1 MSLIVKFSCL
11 YILNSYYKTS
21 SVSCVCIVKMTRK
34 EEKELRTMD
43 GNYEKNEKTPPTSP
57 LRHVNTENKKIEK
70 CSIYGDSYFQ
80 MNIGEVANLAEL
92 TKTDSAS
99 NLETNSTNS
108 YSSRLKNE
116 DIKMP
121 GTISARLCRAWF
133 V

>member
-1 MSLIVKFSCL
+1 MAWEEDLRPMSSHSTNRYFIP
-11 YILNSYYKTS
+11 NW
-21 SVSCVCIVKMTRK
+21 
-34 EEKELRTMD
+34 
-43 GNYEKNEKTPPTSP
+43 G
-57 LRHVNTENKKIEK
+57 
-70 CSIYGDSYFQ
+70 SIYGDSYFQ

-108 YSSRLKNE
+108 FSSRLKNE